1 MSQAAPRPE
10 QPFEQPWHAAG
21 FALTVHLHERGL
33 FSWTEWAD
41 TFANVPANASHA
53 SGPDGGDDYYRVWLA
68 ALQNLLVKRGVAG
81 DAEISDMMTAW
92 TEAYLATPHGHPVTL
107 AAAG

>member
-1 MSQAAPRPE
+1 MSQTAPRPE
-10 QPFEQPWHAAG
+10 QPFEQPWHAAA

-41 TFANVPANASHA
+41 SLARALADNSRAGNL
-53 SGPDGGDDYYRVWLA
+53 DGGDDYYTAWLA
-68 ALQNLLVKRGVAG
+68 ALQRLLAEGGVTG
-81 DAEISDMMTAW
+81 EDEISAMMVAW

-107 AAAG
+107 SGQG